1 MSFYK
6 KERVYKMKRK
16 TFKHNKIFIVLGL
29 MLFMFVLIGGFSS
42 FKVKGLDP
50 IDETP
55 PIEEEVIPEEE
66 TPEEEIPEEVIP
78 EEPIIVEEEKGFFE
92 TLIIGLFNFLSSAEF
107 TAFVTSASIVIVTI
121 YSILR
126 PFLKIKQQVKY
137 DKLIQD
143 LKNKDE
149 KLDKYEQLLTGY
161 AQIADSS
168 LKQANAI
175 KESLQ
180 LGFDKSNLKQDVKDK
195 ILNTL
200 KSVDKINIPAIKET
214 TINDLVEPLKDFHNS
229 ISLSKEEINNSN
241 IEPKI
246 TIPKGW

>member
-1 MSFYK
+1 MKS
-6 KERVYKMKRK
+6 KMLKL
-16 TFKHNKIFIVLGL
+16 NKLFIALGL
-29 MLFMFVLIGGFSS
+29 MLFMFILVIGFSS
-42 FKVKGLDP
+42 IRVNGLDP
-50 IDETP
+50 IDEELPIEETTGDEIP
-55 PIEEEVIPEEE
+55 PIED
-66 TPEEEIPEEVIP
+66 
-78 EEPIIVEEEKGFFE
+78 EEKGFFE

-137 DKLIQD
+137 DKLMQD

-168 LKQANAI
+168 LKQSNAI

-180 LGFDKSNLKQDVKDK
+180 LGFDKSNLKQDVKDQIINKLANVKK
-195 ILNTL
+195 IEMPKVEDL
-200 KSVDKINIPAIKET
+200 KVIKE
-214 TINDLVEPLKDFHNS
+214 I
-229 ISLSKEEINNSN
+229 
-241 IEPKI
+241 IEPDKELETLIKEVKEI
-246 TIPKGW
+246 TPKGW

>member
-6 KERVYKMKRK
+6 KERAYKMKRK

-55 PIEEEVIPEEE
+55 PIEEE
-66 TPEEEIPEEVIP
+66 TPEEEIPEEEIP
-78 EEPIIVEEEKGFFE
+78 EDEPIIVEEEKGFFE

-137 DKLIQD
+137 DKLMQD

-168 LKQANAI
+168 LKQSNAI

-200 KSVDKINIPAIKET
+200 SSVEKINIPTIKET
-214 TINDLVEPLKDFHNS
+214 IINDLVEPLK
-229 ISLSKEEINNSN
+229 EEINDSN

>member
-16 TFKHNKIFIVLGL
+16 TFKNNKIFIVLGL

-55 PIEEEVIPEEE
+55 PIEEEVIPEEVI
-66 TPEEEIPEEVIP
+66 PEEEIPEEEIP
-78 EEPIIVEEEKGFFE
+78 EEEPIIVEEEKGFFE

-137 DKLIQD
+137 DKLMQD

-200 KSVDKINIPAIKET
+200 SSVDKINIPAIKET
-214 TINDLVEPLKDFHNS
+214 TINDLFEPL
-229 ISLSKEEINNSN
+229 KEEINNSN

>member
-16 TFKHNKIFIVLGL
+16 TFKNNKIFIVLGL

-55 PIEEEVIPEEE
+55 PIEEEVL
-66 TPEEEIPEEVIP
+66 PEEEIPEEEIP
-78 EEPIIVEEEKGFFE
+78 EDEIPEDEPIIVEEEKGFFE

-121 YSILR
+121 YSIIR

-137 DKLIQD
+137 DKLMQD

-200 KSVDKINIPAIKET
+200 SSVDKINIPAIKET
-214 TINDLVEPLKDFHNS
+214 TINDLVEPLK
-229 ISLSKEEINNSN
+229 EEINDSN

>member
-6 KERVYKMKRK
+6 TERVYKMKRK
-16 TFKHNKIFIVLGL
+16 TFKRNKIFTMLGL

-55 PIEEEVIPEEE
+55 PIEEEVIPEEV
-66 TPEEEIPEEVIP
+66 IPEEVIP
-78 EEPIIVEEEKGFFE
+78 EDEPIIVEEEKGFFE

-137 DKLIQD
+137 DKLMQD

-168 LKQANAI
+168 LKQSNAI

-200 KSVDKINIPAIKET
+200 SSVDKINIPAIKET
-214 TINDLVEPLKDFHNS
+214 TINDLFEPL
-229 ISLSKEEINNSN
+229 KEEINDSN

>member
-16 TFKHNKIFIVLGL
+16 TFKNKKIFIVLGL

-50 IDETP
+50 IEETP
-55 PIEEEVIPEEE
+55 PIE
-66 TPEEEIPEEVIP
+66 EEEIPEEVIP
-78 EEPIIVEEEKGFFE
+78 EEEIPEEEPIIVEEEKGFFE

-121 YSILR
+121 YSIIR

-137 DKLIQD
+137 DKLMQD

-161 AQIADSS
+161 SQIADSS

-200 KSVDKINIPAIKET
+200 SSVDKINIPAIKET
-214 TINDLVEPLKDFHNS
+214 TINDLFEPL
-229 ISLSKEEINNSN
+229 KEEINNSN

>member
-1 MSFYK
+1 
-6 KERVYKMKRK
+6 MKRK
-16 TFKHNKIFIVLGL
+16 TFKNNKIFIVLGL

-42 FKVKGLDP
+42 LKVKGLDP
-50 IDETP
+50 IDETQ
-55 PIEEEVIPEEE
+55 PIEEIIEDE
-66 TPEEEIPEEVIP
+66 TPPIDEIIEDETP
-78 EEPIIVEEEKGFFE
+78 PIEEEKGFFE
-92 TLIIGLFNFLSSAEF
+92 TLIVGFFNFLSSAEF
-107 TAFVTSASIVIVTI
+107 TSFVASASIIIATI

-137 DKLIQD
+137 DKLMQD

-200 KSVDKINIPAIKET
+200 SSVEKINIPTIKET
-214 TINDLVEPLKDFHNS
+214 IINDLVEPLK
-229 ISLSKEEINNSN
+229 EEINDSN
-241 IEPKI
+241 IELKN

>member
-1 MSFYK
+1 
-6 KERVYKMKRK
+6 MKRK
-16 TFKHNKIFIVLGL
+16 TFKNNKIFIVLGL

-42 FKVKGLDP
+42 LKVKGLDP

-55 PIEEEVIPEEE
+55 PIEEIIEEE
-66 TPEEEIPEEVIP
+66 TPPIDEIIEDETP
-78 EEPIIVEEEKGFFE
+78 PIEEEKGFFE
-92 TLIIGLFNFLSSAEF
+92 TLIVGFFNFLSSAEF
-107 TAFVTSASIVIVTI
+107 TSFVASASIIIATI

-137 DKLIQD
+137 DKLMQD

-200 KSVDKINIPAIKET
+200 SSVEKINIPTIKET
-214 TINDLVEPLKDFHNS
+214 IINDLVEPLK
-229 ISLSKEEINNSN
+229 EEINDSN

>member
-1 MSFYK
+1 M
-6 KERVYKMKRK
+6 
-16 TFKHNKIFIVLGL
+16 
-29 MLFMFVLIGGFSS
+29 
-42 FKVKGLDP
+42 
-50 IDETP
+50 
-55 PIEEEVIPEEE
+55 
-66 TPEEEIPEEVIP
+66 
-78 EEPIIVEEEKGFFE
+78 
-92 TLIIGLFNFLSSAEF
+92 
-107 TAFVTSASIVIVTI
+107 
-121 YSILR
+121 
-126 PFLKIKQQVKY
+126 
-137 DKLIQD
+137 QD

-168 LKQANAI
+168 LKQSNAI

-200 KSVDKINIPAIKET
+200 SSVEKINIPTIKET
-214 TINDLVEPLKDFHNS
+214 IINDLVEPLK
-229 ISLSKEEINNSN
+229 EEINDSN

>member
-16 TFKHNKIFIVLGL
+16 TFKNNKIFIVLGL

-66 TPEEEIPEEVIP
+66 IPEEEIPE

-121 YSILR
+121 YSIIR

-137 DKLIQD
+137 DKLMQD

-168 LKQANAI
+168 LKQSNAI

-200 KSVDKINIPAIKET
+200 SSVDKINIPAIKET
-214 TINDLVEPLKDFHNS
+214 TINDLVEPLK
-229 ISLSKEEINNSN
+229 EEINNSN

>member
-16 TFKHNKIFIVLGL
+16 TFKNNKIFIVLGL

-55 PIEEEVIPEEE
+55 PIEEEVIPEEVIPE
-66 TPEEEIPEEVIP
+66 EVIPEEEIPE

-137 DKLIQD
+137 DKLMQD

-168 LKQANAI
+168 LKQSNAI

-200 KSVDKINIPAIKET
+200 SSVEKINIPAIKET
-214 TINDLVEPLKDFHNS
+214 TINDLVEPLK
-229 ISLSKEEINNSN
+229 EEINDSN

>member
-16 TFKHNKIFIVLGL
+16 TFKNNKIFIVLGL

-42 FKVKGLDP
+42 LKVKGLDP

-55 PIEEEVIPEEE
+55 PIEEIIEDE
-66 TPEEEIPEEVIP
+66 TPPIDEIIEDETP
-78 EEPIIVEEEKGFFE
+78 PIEEEKGFFE
-92 TLIIGLFNFLSSAEF
+92 TLIVGFFNFLSSAEF
-107 TAFVTSASIVIVTI
+107 TSFVASASIIIATI

-137 DKLIQD
+137 DKLMQD

-200 KSVDKINIPAIKET
+200 TSVEKINIPTIKET
-214 TINDLVEPLKDFHNS
+214 IINDLVEPLK
-229 ISLSKEEINNSN
+229 EEINDSN
-241 IEPKI
+241 IELKN

>member
-16 TFKHNKIFIVLGL
+16 TFKNNKIFIVLGL

-55 PIEEEVIPEEE
+55 PIEEE
-66 TPEEEIPEEVIP
+66 EIPEEVIP
-78 EEPIIVEEEKGFFE
+78 EEEIPEDEPIIVEEEKGFFE

-137 DKLIQD
+137 DKLMQD

-168 LKQANAI
+168 LKQSNAI

-200 KSVDKINIPAIKET
+200 SSVDKINIPAIKET
-214 TINDLVEPLKDFHNS
+214 IINDLVEPLK
-229 ISLSKEEINNSN
+229 EEINDSN

>member
-16 TFKHNKIFIVLGL
+16 TFKNNKIFIVLGL

-55 PIEEEVIPEEE
+55 PIEEEEI
-66 TPEEEIPEEVIP
+66 PEEEIPE

-137 DKLIQD
+137 DKLMQD

-180 LGFDKSNLKQDVKDK
+180 LGFDKSN
-195 ILNTL
+195 
-200 KSVDKINIPAIKET
+200 
-214 TINDLVEPLKDFHNS
+214 
-229 ISLSKEEINNSN
+229 
-241 IEPKI
+241 
-246 TIPKGW
+246 